1 MQLLIL
7 HIAIC
12 DIFCY
17 AIGMRPFNG
26 IKPQD
31 IAVLLKL
38 VALGERKWRHVDL
51 ATALGLSQGE
61 ISFSLNRCRTVGF
74 MDSAKKKVMKA
85 ALLEFLVHG
94 LKYVFPA
101 KPGPVSRGLPTAH
114 SAAPLAGKIVAPAED
129 MYIWPYENGRARGQ
143 SIAPLY
149 EKAPQAAEK
158 DKALYE
164 LLALVDAI
172 RAGRAREQAMAIR
185 ELEARLGKAHK

>member
-1 MQLLIL
+1 M
-7 HIAIC
+7 
-12 DIFCY
+12 
-17 AIGMRPFNG
+17 
-26 IKPQD
+26 
-31 IAVLLKL
+31 KL

-51 ATALGLSQGE
+51 GTALGLSQGE

-74 MDSAKKKVMKA
+74 MDSSKKKVMKA

-101 KPGPVSRGLPTAH
+101 RPGPVSRGIPTAH
-114 SAAPLAGKIVAPAED
+114 SAAPLAGKIAAPAED
-129 MYIWPYENGRARGQ
+129 MYIWPYENGKARGQ
-143 SIAPLY
+143 AIEPLY

-172 RAGRAREQAMAIR
+172 RAGRARERAMAVR
-185 ELEARLGKAHK
+185 ELETRLGKIDK